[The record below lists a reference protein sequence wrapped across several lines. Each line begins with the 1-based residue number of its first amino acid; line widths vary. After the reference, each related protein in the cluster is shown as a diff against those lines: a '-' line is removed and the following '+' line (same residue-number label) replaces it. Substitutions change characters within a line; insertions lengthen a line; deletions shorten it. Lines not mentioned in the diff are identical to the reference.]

1 MLFVGRHLEDKL
13 VLLLLFL
20 RDFSLKE
27 GMLNQSK
34 PSFLYLI
41 TLEIPARVLVR
52 KSNRFRLL
60 LLSSPS
66 DAFLRFSCL
75 FPVIFDVLL
84 YHFGN
89 QDRLLLSVVLS
100 VCQRTRRGKFAYSNA
115 LILVFSLRG
124 LKIRKIESIVKFI
137 LQRVVRFHVKKNFW
151 RLQLPRTFQNFGSP
165 RVCL

>member
-1 MLFVGRHLEDKL
+1 MHFVGRHLEDKL

-151 RLQLPRTFQNFGSP
+151 RL
-165 RVCL
+165 